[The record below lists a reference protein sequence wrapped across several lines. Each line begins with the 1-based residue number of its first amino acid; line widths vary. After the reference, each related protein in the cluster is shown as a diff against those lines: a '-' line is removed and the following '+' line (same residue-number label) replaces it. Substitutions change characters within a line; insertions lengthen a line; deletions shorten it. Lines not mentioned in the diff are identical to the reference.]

1 MALATKFR
9 ELVPENLFVRTVS
22 KTEDE
27 LDIEKIFAK
36 NTKGSGASRYHPIM
50 LMKVLIY
57 CYMTGIYSSRMVA
70 KQCPE
75 NINVMRLTG
84 FQKPDFRTINTLRS
98 EEIKEEEMLNGQLK
112 PGYNIQTGT
121 ENNFVIGY
129 DVFPNPTDTKT
140 LIPNL
145 ENVKKRLNE
154 NWISQKIKVKELL
167 EQEEYKE
174 LISVQQNVKLYSDK

>member
-1 MALATKFR
+1 MPPSLE
-9 ELVPENLFVRTVS
+9 ELVPENHFVRTVS
-22 KTEDE
+22 KTVDE

-36 NTKGSGASRYHPIM
+36 NTKDGGASRYHPIM

-70 KQCPE
+70 KQCRE
-75 NINVMRLTG
+75 NVNVMWLTG

-140 LIPNL
+140 LIPHL
-145 ENVKKRLNE
+145 KM
-154 NWISQKIKVKELL
+154 
-167 EQEEYKE
+167 
-174 LISVQQNVKLYSDK
+174 